1 MKADGF
7 AIQTTLGDTSPIEI
21 DDLMERDTQLISVL
35 SYVKKARKIVYI
47 YENQSDNNLDD
58 IKKLNLITEQTE

>member
-47 YENQSDNNLDD
+47 YVNQSDNNLDD